1 MPAQSVE
8 ESDEVMTMTLGLLT
22 RKSDNRATRW
32 TDRPVSLHAG
42 EVWSSS
48 DRPGKMRIRC
58 LEGEVWI
65 TQTFDA
71 RDTVVH
77 AGETFR
83 ASRLGKIV
91 AQALVDSRVEV
102 SPG

>member
-1 MPAQSVE
+1 
-8 ESDEVMTMTLGLLT
+8 
-22 RKSDNRATRW
+22 
-32 TDRPVSLHAG
+32 
-42 EVWSSS
+42 
-48 DRPGKMRIRC
+48 MRIRC

-65 TQTFDA
+65 TQTFDG

-83 ASRLGKIV
+83 ASALGKIV

-102 SPG
+102 SPD